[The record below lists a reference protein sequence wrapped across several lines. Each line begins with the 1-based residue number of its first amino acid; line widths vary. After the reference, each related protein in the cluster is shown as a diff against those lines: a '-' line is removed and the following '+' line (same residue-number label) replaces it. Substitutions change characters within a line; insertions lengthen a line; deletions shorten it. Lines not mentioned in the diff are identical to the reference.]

1 MLKRDVFSICT
12 FYAVSPIH
20 SGSGASFAAVD
31 LPIQRE
37 RHTHWPHV
45 QASGVKGAMRA
56 HYRDFAEKKSLI
68 NFLFGYDKADKD
80 HHVEYFKND
89 EQKQKVDDNFPGAVS
104 FSDAKLLA
112 FPIRSNVAPFVW
124 VTCPAV
130 LKRLSNDLVFS
141 GLQPIN
147 DIEKV
152 PAKDEVAF
160 CLSGGISG
168 NVILEDMVVNVQ
180 EGDIPNP
187 IPKEFPDLGKFL
199 LVSDEVFKYAV
210 ESCTEDRKSVV

>member
-80 HHVEYFKND
+80 HHV
-89 EQKQKVDDNFPGAVS
+89 
-104 FSDAKLLA
+104 
-112 FPIRSNVAPFVW
+112 
-124 VTCPAV
+124 
-130 LKRLSNDLVFS
+130 
-141 GLQPIN
+141 
-147 DIEKV
+147 
-152 PAKDEVAF
+152 
-160 CLSGGISG
+160 
-168 NVILEDMVVNVQ
+168 
-180 EGDIPNP
+180 
-187 IPKEFPDLGKFL
+187 
-199 LVSDEVFKYAV
+199 
-210 ESCTEDRKSVV
+210 